1 MSLVSFEN
9 NDNFIRNAVTIA
21 GEARPWSGAT
31 IRKVSTGGLPV
42 PLEDIMD
49 DLRIDDPEEE
59 SEVMD
64 RMARGACAFIERRTG
79 YALLPTVYELTASAW
94 WTGGLEVNLA
104 PVREV
109 EAISYQSGR
118 NVWVDVDAEKFWHT
132 DKGRSFV
139 LRPLSTF
146 DRPQLW
152 QPEDSV
158 RVRFSAGFDAAD
170 ESGGGTMPIE
180 DGLRTILTMITGHY
194 YANREMLGAADAVS
208 GVQAVELGATSLLG
222 QYRQF
227 W

>member
-21 GEARPWSGAT
+21 GEARPWAGAT
-31 IRKVSTGGLPV
+31 LRKISTGGLPV
-42 PLEDIMD
+42 ALEEIME
-49 DLRIDDPEEE
+49 DLRIDDPDEE
-59 SEVMD
+59 SETMD

-79 YALLPTVYELTASAW
+79 YVMLPTVYELLASSW
-94 WTGGLEVNLA
+94 WTGGLEVSLA

-109 EAISYQSGR
+109 EAITYQTSR
-118 NVWVDVDAEKFWHT
+118 NVWADADPEQFWT
-132 DKGRSFV
+132 ADRGRGFI
-139 LRPLSTF
+139 LRSLSTF

-152 QPEDSV
+152 QPEDSI

-170 ESGGGTMPIE
+170 ESGGDRPIE

-194 YANREMLGAADAVS
+194 YANRELLGAADAKS